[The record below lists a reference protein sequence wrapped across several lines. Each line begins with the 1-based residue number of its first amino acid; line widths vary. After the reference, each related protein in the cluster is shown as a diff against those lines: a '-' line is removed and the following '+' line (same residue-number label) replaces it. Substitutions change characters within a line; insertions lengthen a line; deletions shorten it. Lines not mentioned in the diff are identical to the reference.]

1 MSTGQLKDQ
10 KFKHFSLRCVQDL
23 AGCGQNLLCSVL
35 PTPQLQSPGW
45 ALPKDLSWAEAGA
58 P

>member
-1 MSTGQLKDQ
+1 MSVGQLKDQ
-10 KFKHFSLRCVQDL
+10 KRKHFSLSWVQAL

-45 ALPKDLSWAEAGA
+45 AVPKDLSWAEAGA